1 MSNSLFPEAALL
13 ALLALP
19 LTALIL
25 RRLARPHRRRHR
37 RRARHGTEFSR
48 WSAPTALHPVSLP
61 AAPPVNPTE
70 AAAAPAA
77 PDLRDP
83 AQQMHAIAR
92 VEFESTPL
100 LNRKEARLLP
110 LLESAARD
118 LCAGHRVMAQTSL
131 GELIRPR
138 ADSATPDD
146 RSAAFASIN
155 SKRLDFAIIDRAGH
169 LALAVEYQG
178 EGHHQGTAFMR
189 DAVKR
194 EALRRAGIPLIEVAP
209 DFDPGLLRRQ
219 VQGHLTPAV
228 DPAADTATVTALG
241 RRRP

>member
-1 MSNSLFPEAALL
+1 MSNSLFPEAALF
-13 ALLALP
+13 ALLTIPFA
-19 LTALIL
+19 ALIL

-37 RRARHGTEFSR
+37 RRSRHGTEFSR
-48 WSAPTALHPVSLP
+48 WPSPATIHPIPLP
-61 AAPPVNPTE
+61 AAPPAT
-70 AAAAPAA
+70 AGKAPAA

-118 LCAGHRVMAQTSL
+118 LRAGHRVMAQTSL

-194 EALRRAGIPLIEVAP
+194 EALRRAGIPLIEVDP
-209 DFDPGLLRRQ
+209 DFDPGLLRQR
-219 VQGHLTPAV
+219 VRGHLAPAT
-228 DPAADTATVTALG
+228 DPAAETATVTALG
-241 RRRP
+241 SRRP